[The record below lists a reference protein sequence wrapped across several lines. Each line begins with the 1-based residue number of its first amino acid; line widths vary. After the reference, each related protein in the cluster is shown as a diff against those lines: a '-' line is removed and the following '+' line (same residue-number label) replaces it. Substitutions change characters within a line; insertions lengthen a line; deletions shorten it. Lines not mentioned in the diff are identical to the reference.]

1 MMQNLEEKVV
11 YQIYPKSFQDT
22 NGDGIG
28 DLKGI
33 IQRLDYIRELGA
45 DYIWITPFFLS
56 PQRDNG
62 YDVADY
68 RRVDPMFGTMEDLEG
83 LIREAELRN
92 MGVMLDM
99 VFNHTSTD
107 HEWFQRALKGEKKYM
122 DYYFFRDGDADVLPT
137 NWVSKFGGN
146 AWEYVPH
153 LKKWYLHLFD
163 KTQADLNW
171 ENPSVR
177 EELKEVIRFW
187 KNKGIKGFRFD
198 VINLISKPEIFEDD
212 RQGDGRRFYTDGR
225 HVHEFLKELVKDTG
239 IEDMITVGELSSTTL
254 DQAVRYANPDEH
266 ELSMCFGFH
275 HLKVDYINN
284 DKWQIKPA
292 DFLELKKIFS
302 DWQSQMQAH
311 GSWNSLFWSNHDQ
324 PRVVSRFGDESKYWR
339 ESAKMLATAQ
349 YMMRGTPYVYQ
360 GEELGMT
367 NAHFEDIDQYVDV
380 ESKNYYRI
388 MLEQGMSKKEAL
400 EILAARSR
408 DNSRTP
414 LWWTE
419 EDTAGFSDASPWIAI
434 PHHPQG
440 RSAQTQMEEEDSI
453 YRYYQKLFRLRKEY
467 KAIGKGEI
475 SFCQQED
482 RLILMYERRFH
493 EERIVVLC
501 NFSDRQQTAELPLAD
516 KTYRCLLGNY
526 ADRVE
531 AAQYVTL
538 RPYEAMILE

>member
-1 MMQNLEEKVV
+1 MQNLKDKVV

-28 DLKGI
+28 DLNGI
-33 IQRLDYIRELGA
+33 TQRLDYIKDLGA
-45 DYIWITPFFLS
+45 DYIWLTPFFPS

-68 RRVDPMFGTMEDLEG
+68 RSVDPMFGTMEDLERLISEADRRSMG
-83 LIREAELRN
+83 L
-92 MGVMLDM
+92 MLDM
-99 VFNHTSTD
+99 VFNHTSTQ

-122 DYYFFRDGDADVLPT
+122 DYYIFRDGDPDIPPT
-137 NWVSKFGGN
+137 NWISKFGGN

-163 KTQADLNW
+163 RTQADLNW
-171 ENPSVR
+171 ENPAVR
-177 EELKEVIRFW
+177 EELKEIIRFW

-198 VINLISKPEIFEDD
+198 VINLISKPETFEDD
-212 RQGDGRRFYTDGR
+212 LQGDGRRFYTDGR
-225 HVHEFLKELVKDTG
+225 HVHAFLKELVRDTQ

-254 DQAVRYANPDEH
+254 DQAIQYANPDEH

-292 DFLELKKIFS
+292 DLWQLKQIFS
-302 DWQSQMQAH
+302 DWQCQMQAH

-324 PRVVSRFGDESKYWR
+324 PRVVSRFGDEAEYWK

-367 NAHFEDIDQYVDV
+367 NAHFNDINQYVDV

-388 MLEQGMSKKEAL
+388 MLERGMSQQEAL
-400 EILAARSR
+400 SILAARSR

-414 LWWTE
+414 ILWTE
-419 EDTAGFSDASPWIAI
+419 EKNVGFSHAKPWIAV
-434 PHHPQG
+434 PDHPQN
-440 RSAQTQMEEEDSI
+440 RSAQVQVEDDTSI
-453 YRYYQKLFRLRKEY
+453 YRYYQKLFHLRKER
-467 KAIGKGEI
+467 KVIAEGDIQ
-475 SFCQQED
+475 FCQQD
-482 RLILMYERRFH
+482 AAPVLVYERRLNQ
-493 EERIVVLC
+493 ERMVVVC
-501 NFSDRQQTAELPLAD
+501 NFSGNEQIAELPAAD
-516 KTYRCLLGNY
+516 HPYRRLLGNY
-526 ADRVE
+526 ADTSDM
-531 AAQYVTL
+531 AQYMTL